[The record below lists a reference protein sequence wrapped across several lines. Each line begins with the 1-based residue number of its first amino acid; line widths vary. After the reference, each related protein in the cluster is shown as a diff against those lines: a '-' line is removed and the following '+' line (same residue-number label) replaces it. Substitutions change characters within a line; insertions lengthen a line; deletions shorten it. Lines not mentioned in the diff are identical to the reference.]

1 MMALK
6 NWRKSV
12 LIDVRVDLENLLI
25 TS

>member
-1 MMALK
+1 MALK